1 KVNAGSMADENARY
15 CRLKIGI
22 SGQGTFKFAEPLL
35 VKNQSVGPYSI
46 DDAGSTSVDDGSEA
60 VSSLPIVKLNGN
72 FDAINSMTQDSVDM
86 SFEFIQGKRVVK
98 GTASVGIQ
106 GASSKN
112 WTKKNLKFKLFS
124 DAGHKNKLSFRPFP
138 TYYKDSSWQLKAN
151 YTDNIA
157 QRNGFG
163 AEVWT
168 HFASTNSELPHE
180 LKLANHYG
188 SIQATPVYLYINGK

>member
-35 VKNQSVGPYSI
+35 VKNQSVGQYSI
-46 DDAGSTSVDDGSEA
+46 DDAGVESDNDEVA
-60 VSSLPIVKLNGN
+60 SLLPVIKLNGN
-72 FDAINSMTQDSVDM
+72 FDAINSMSQDSVNMD
-86 SFEFIQGKRVVK
+86 FRFIQGKRIVK
-98 GTASVGIQ
+98 GNASVGIQ
-106 GASSKN
+106 GASSKA
-112 WTKKNLKFKLFS
+112 WPKKNLKFKLFS